1 METPGVPEVRPLLLL
16 GSEELLEGLDNEI
29 PVNRGA
35 QCSES
40 LKNETPMVKEGEN
53 HLLSMQ
59 NSRNFWVSVKK
70 YFKYKILYMNIL
82 VSLQK

>member
-1 METPGVPEVRPLLLL
+1 MGNDLNGFFLQKRLDNTRSVNRRIVPVETPGVPEVRPLLLL

-53 HLLSMQ
+53 HLL
-59 NSRNFWVSVKK
+59 
-70 YFKYKILYMNIL
+70 LP
-82 VSLQK
+82 